1 MALKIYND
9 FTQQILYSSQICR
22 FLPTKTKVP
31 AIQAEPVFLDAKRA
45 LSQGNPSG
53 KPVLGARC
61 GYAHSI

>member
-9 FTQQILYSSQICR
+9 LLQQILYFSRICR

-31 AIQAEPVFLDAKRA
+31 ALQAEPVFLDAKRA
-45 LSQGNPSG
+45 LSQGHPSG

-61 GYAHSI
+61 GYALSI